1 MYICKIKKKIKK
13 IINSLKDHGHTKKCK
28 IVKKRI
34 TLEIIVR
41 NFPVSTSPT
50 PCTCIPTHIQNK
62 KKEKILVMLYSI
74 YTSARL

>member
-50 PCTCIPTHIQNK
+50 HIQNK